1 MIFKHNLMSNI
12 STKKGKHMSVAKP
25 CDINPLTLSLRD
37 DNSTIFSIKNLNT
50 MNMKQENILLKLAYM
65 CSFEELSRWVEINSK
80 NKKFIAN
87 PFGASDT
94 DRMDCLFYVQEPIAR
109 AIKGQNK
116 RKNGRDIKLIK
127 AAKTA
132 DYAAIADVLSSTAWT
147 YWQDHGFF
155 SGKNFNN
162 ELAAVSM
169 IKNEENN
176 QQKKEFQKAQ
186 IESIGA
192 AVCFQKAQKKGTF
205 QSSLD
210 FEETE
215 IILKNIDFELER

>member
-1 MIFKHNLMSNI
+1 MSFAGPVRLLNLMVKEDFNTNLLKNHLVSQV
-12 STKKGKHMSVAKP
+12 KK
-25 CDINPLTLSLRD
+25 
-37 DNSTIFSIKNLNT
+37 
-50 MNMKQENILLKLAYM
+50 ENILQKLVFINNFNEI
-65 CSFEELSRWVEINSK
+65 STWVEINSSG
-80 NKKFIAN
+80 KKFIAN
-87 PFGASDT
+87 PAGASDT

-109 AIKGQNK
+109 AIKGQNE
-116 RKNGRDIKLIK
+116 RKNGRDLKLIK

-162 ELAAVSM
+162 ELAAVSI

-192 AVCFQKAQKKGTF
+192 AVGFQKAQKKGTF

-215 IILKNIDFELER
+215 IILKNIDLEV